1 MMAIEKTSTTS
12 FQATTL
18 KDCNME
24 EASQNEQPIHSGH
37 FMITNVHDP
46 SQEDDEYDD
55 DSEEVKPDMQETGF
69 DFNSANKSISNFYS
83 FGQNASLSI
92 DDSLTKLFDC
102 MSLAYS
108 GKLTSPKWKAF
119 RGLHL
124 TMKDKVRLNNIIWRE
139 WCMQYIYGKKPTV
152 CQFASPLSDDIHT
165 KPEAIVLEGKY
176 WKRRLDTVTKEYK
189 SWRKFT
195 KSHMAKKISS
205 DVKATNDELLARVME
220 VTTIPSNQQMSATD
234 LLLNTSSTPDFM
246 DLDFSSDTLFNTLNQ
261 PFAFPNPKEFYGM
274 STADLMQP
282 GLVPL
287 QPNLDDLMDYDPIQ
301 DIVTTRSQGNS
312 VMYFTGNQSMDTSS
326 NRNPVLQ
333 SMDTRQSESQS
344 PGIDLQPQSPGNK
357 TLGDLLS
364 GQPQSPGNKTLGDLL
379 SGLLGSIT
387 TSTFSDISSV
397 DNQLILRLQQQ
408 QQQQSSPQ
416 PQQNRTNNLFFLPQN
431 IEETSMNS
439 VPTVNHSPSEPVI
452 KVSSLEEALLS
463 KNPILANQ
471 SLKSQGST
479 QASKTPT
486 RSKSV
491 PQVSQKASQ
500 KKEGNFVKPVKPATR
515 TKQRKIAPNPNPSPN
530 NTYLA
535 QLLTTVSQLASGTYP
550 GAIINVKKEAGGVT
564 APSLVTIQGQQPT
577 PSPMVVSSIPL
588 SYNKLTDILIQTQ
601 NPSVEVAKDT
611 VINFVSSPVTLSPST
626 SVNVPQITTVST
638 LTSTKPAV
646 PVLASSDS
654 ESLATRRAS
663 YPPAS
668 PSTVTVLSN
677 PTSPSESFSVTSPS
691 GNHSG
696 DSESEFRG
704 GEHRRLN
711 HTSAEQKRRCNIKSG
726 FDLLHTL
733 IPSLS
738 QNPNAKVSKAAMLQK
753 TAEYCKKLKAE
764 RTQMQNEA
772 EILRQEIDS
781 LNVQISQ
788 CQAQLPA
795 TGVPVTRQRVDQ
807 MKEMFQEYVKNRT
820 LSNWKFW
827 IFSTII
833 QGLFDT
839 YNNMVSTASID
850 ELCRTTLA
858 WLDQHCSL
866 VVLRPAVLNA
876 LRQLSTTTSILSD
889 PSRMPEHATE
899 AVLKT
904 DKSAG
909 S

>member
-1 MMAIEKTSTTS
+1 MMAIEKSSTAS

-24 EASQNEQPIHSGH
+24 EASQEQPIHSGH
-37 FMITNVHDP
+37 FMITNVHAP
-46 SQEDDEYDD
+46 SQDDDEYDD
-55 DSEEVKPDMQETGF
+55 NEDVKPELEETGF
-69 DFNSANKSISNFYS
+69 DFNSANKTISNVYP
-83 FGQNASLSI
+83 FGQNTTVLSI

-139 WCMQYIYGKKPTV
+139 WCMQYRYGKKPTV

-189 SWRKFT
+189 SWRKFS
-195 KSHMAKKISS
+195 KSHLAKKFSI
-205 DVKATNDELLARVME
+205 DVKATNAELLARVME

-234 LLLNTSSTPDFM
+234 LLLNSSTMDFM
-246 DLDFSSDTLFNTLNQ
+246 DLDFNSDTLFNTLNQ

-287 QPNLDDLMDYDPIQ
+287 QPNLDDLMDYDSIQ

-312 VMYFTGNQSMDTSS
+312 VMHFTGNQSMDTSTNTS
-326 NRNPVLQ
+326 NCTVL
-333 SMDTRQSESQS
+333 SLMDTRQSELQS
-344 PGIDLQPQSPGNK
+344 PGIEIQPQSPGTK

-364 GQPQSPGNKTLGDLL
+364 GRPQSPGTKTLGDLL

-387 TSTFSDISSV
+387 TSSISDINSV
-397 DNQLILRLQQQ
+397 ESQLLSRLQQQ
-408 QQQQSSPQ
+408 QQQIGT
-416 PQQNRTNNLFFLPQN
+416 PQQNRTNNSFFLPQN
-431 IEETSMNS
+431 NEESMNIL
-439 VPTVNHSPSEPVI
+439 PTVTHSPSDPVI
-452 KVSSLEEALLS
+452 KVSSLEEALLG
-463 KNPILANQ
+463 KNPILTNQ
-471 SLKSQGST
+471 TAKSTRTQGS
-479 QASKTPT
+479 KIPT

-491 PQVSQKASQ
+491 PQVSQKSSQ

-515 TKQRKIAPNPNPSPN
+515 MKQRKIAPNPTPSPN

-535 QLLTTVSQLASGTYP
+535 QLLTTGTYP
-550 GAIINVKKEAGGVT
+550 GAIINVKKEVGGVA
-564 APSLVTIQGQQPT
+564 APSIVTIQGQQPT
-577 PSPMVVSSIPL
+577 PSPMVVTSIPV
-588 SYNKLTDILIQTQ
+588 SYNKLTDILLQTQ
-601 NPSVEVAKDT
+601 SSTVEVGKDT
-611 VINFVSSPVTLSPST
+611 VINFVSNPVTLSSST
-626 SVNVPQITTVST
+626 KVTMPQITTVPT

-646 PVLASSDS
+646 PVLSPSMTD
-654 ESLATRRAS
+654 SLASRRSS
-663 YPPAS
+663 YPPTS
-668 PSTVTVLSN
+668 PSTVLSN
-677 PTSPSESFSVTSPS
+677 PTSPSECVSVTSPS
-691 GNHSG
+691 GNQSG

-764 RTQMQNEA
+764 RKQMQNEA
-772 EILRQEIDS
+772 EILKQEIES

-795 TGVPVTRQRVDQ
+795 TGVPVTRQRADQ

-904 DKSAG
+904 DKSNG

>member
-1 MMAIEKTSTTS
+1 MMAIEKSSTAT

-24 EASQNEQPIHSGH
+24 EASQEQPIHSGH
-37 FMITNVHDP
+37 FMITNVHAP
-46 SQEDDEYDD
+46 SQDDDDEYDD
-55 DSEEVKPDMQETGF
+55 NEDVKPELQENGF
-69 DFNSANKSISNFYS
+69 DFNSANKTISNVYS
-83 FGQNASLSI
+83 FGQNTHTLSI
-92 DDSLTKLFDC
+92 DDTLTKLFDC

-139 WCMQYIYGKKPTV
+139 WCMQYRYGKKPTV

-189 SWRKFT
+189 SWRKFS
-195 KSHMAKKISS
+195 KSHMAKKFSI
-205 DVKATNDELLARVME
+205 DVKATNAELLAKVVE

-234 LLLNTSSTPDFM
+234 LLLNSSTMDFM
-246 DLDFSSDTLFNTLNQ
+246 DLDFNSDTLFNTLNQ

-287 QPNLDDLMDYDPIQ
+287 QPNLDDLMDYDSIQ

-312 VMYFTGNQSMDTSS
+312 VMHFTGNQSMDTSPNTS
-326 NRNPVLQ
+326 NCTVFSL
-333 SMDTRQSESQS
+333 MDTRQSELQS
-344 PGIDLQPQSPGNK
+344 PGIEIQPQSPGTK

-364 GQPQSPGNKTLGDLL
+364 GRPQSPGNKTLGDLL

-387 TSTFSDISSV
+387 TSSISDINSV
-397 DNQLILRLQQQ
+397 ESQLISRLQQQ
-408 QQQQSSPQ
+408 QQQQQ
-416 PQQNRTNNLFFLPQN
+416 QTATVQQNRTNNTFFLTQN
-431 IEETSMNS
+431 NEESMNS
-439 VPTVNHSPSEPVI
+439 LSTVTHSPSEPVI
-452 KVSSLEEALLS
+452 KVSSLEEALLG
-463 KNPILANQ
+463 KNPILTNQ
-471 SLKSQGST
+471 TAKTTKTHGS
-479 QASKTPT
+479 KIPT

-491 PQVSQKASQ
+491 PQVSQKLSQ
-500 KKEGNFVKPVKPATR
+500 RKEGNFVKPVKPATR
-515 TKQRKIAPNPNPSPN
+515 TKQRKIAPNPTPSPN

-535 QLLTTVSQLASGTYP
+535 QLLTTGTYP
-550 GAIINVKKEAGGVT
+550 GAIINVKKEAGGVA
-564 APSLVTIQGQQPT
+564 APSIVTIQGQQPT
-577 PSPMVVSSIPL
+577 PSPMVVTSIPV
-588 SYNKLTDILIQTQ
+588 SYNKLTDILLQTQ
-601 NPSVEVAKDT
+601 NSTVEVAKDT
-611 VINFVSSPVTLSPST
+611 VINFVSNPVTLSSNT
-626 SVNVPQITTVST
+626 TVSVPQITTVPT

-646 PVLASSDS
+646 PVLSPSLTDS
-654 ESLATRRAS
+654 LTSRRSS

-668 PSTVTVLSN
+668 PSMVLSN
-677 PTSPSESFSVTSPS
+677 PTSPSDSVSVTSPS
-691 GNHSG
+691 GNQSG

-764 RTQMQNEA
+764 RKQMQNEA
-772 EILRQEIDS
+772 EILKQEIES

-795 TGVPVTRQRVDQ
+795 TGVPVTRQRADQ

-904 DKSAG
+904 DKSTG